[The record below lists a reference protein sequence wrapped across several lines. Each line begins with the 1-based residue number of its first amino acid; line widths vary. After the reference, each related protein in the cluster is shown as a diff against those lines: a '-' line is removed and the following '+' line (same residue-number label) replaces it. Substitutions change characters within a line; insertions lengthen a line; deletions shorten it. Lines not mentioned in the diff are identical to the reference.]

1 MNQSIPL
8 DWVRMV
14 SILSSGPIIPGIP
27 KGKTVVVAEVNQP
40 HCSEESRQQLENV
53 DHTRLLVVA
62 SGKLIM
68 QKKYS
73 SSIGGRDMSTTV
85 KVLGQASNEKTTI
98 TCHQFFQCY
107 VIFFLQSM
115 TLQE

>member
-40 HCSEESRQQLENV
+40 HCSEESRQ
-53 DHTRLLVVA
+53 
-62 SGKLIM
+62 
-68 QKKYS
+68 
-73 SSIGGRDMSTTV
+73 
-85 KVLGQASNEKTTI
+85 
-98 TCHQFFQCY
+98 
-107 VIFFLQSM
+107 
-115 TLQE
+115 